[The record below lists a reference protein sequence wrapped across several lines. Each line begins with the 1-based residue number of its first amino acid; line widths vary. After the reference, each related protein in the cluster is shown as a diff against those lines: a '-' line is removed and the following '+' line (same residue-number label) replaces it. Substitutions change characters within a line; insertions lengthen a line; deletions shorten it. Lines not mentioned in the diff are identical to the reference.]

1 VKTITVFI
9 GLGSNI
15 EQPREQIKSAISALA
30 RLPDTVIIQDA
41 GFFESAPMGPE
52 DQPDYVN
59 TVVECETGLSA
70 TALLQQCQQIEQE
83 QGRVKK
89 RHWGERS
96 IDLDILLYGDQ
107 QLNLQDLIVPHVG
120 ICQRDFVYLPLL
132 KLNEEIEIPG
142 KGLLREIIKMPE
154 SAESVYACRYAGRIS

>member
-1 VKTITVFI
+1 MKTITVFI

-15 EQPREQIKSAISALA
+15 AQPREQVKSAISALA
-30 RLPDTVIIQDA
+30 RLPDTVVIKDA
-41 GFFESAPMGPE
+41 GFYESSPMGPK

-59 TVVECETGLSA
+59 TVVECETRLSA
-70 TALLQQCQQIEQE
+70 SALLEHCQQIELT
-83 QGRVKK
+83 QGSVKK

-107 QLNLQDLIVPHVG
+107 QLNLENLIIPHVG

-142 KGLLREIIKMPE
+142 KGQLQEIINMPE